1 MNTLS
6 IMGIITLVLMAPHLT
21 KRDAVKFMFINFF
34 IGVVLL
40 AYEVF
45 K

>member
-6 IMGIITLVLMAPHLT
+6 IIGLITLVLMAPHLT
-21 KRDAVKFMFINFF
+21 KRDAVKVMFINFL
-34 IGVVLL
+34 IAVVLL

>member
-1 MNTLS
+1 MNILTLV
-6 IMGIITLVLMAPHLT
+6 GLITLVLMAPHLT
-21 KRDAVKFMFINFF
+21 KRDAVKVMFINFF

-40 AYEVF
+40 VYEAF